1 MKYKLSEIGK
11 VVGGGTPSTKHP
23 EYYTGSGIPWLTPKD
38 LSGYDKMYISKGG
51 RDITQEGLENSSAKL
66 LPANSVL
73 VSSRAPI
80 GYVAIAENEIATNQ
94 GFKSIIPNRE
104 LVIPE
109 YLYFVMKTSKQD
121 LEQIASGSTFK
132 EVSTKVMSNFEV
144 EIPDLD
150 EQRKVLDYLL
160 PITRKIE
167 KNSRINDNLLE
178 LITLIWSR
186 YSQNIS
192 NKVPLKKIAKDIVTG
207 KTPSTKIKANYG
219 SDIPFVKIP
228 DMHNKV
234 FIDETLQ
241 SLSLLGADSQKN
253 KYLPAN
259 SIMVSCIG
267 TPGLVSLTGS
277 IAQTNQQINSLVLD
291 KKFIYWVFLE
301 LRSLSNKIGNLGS
314 GGTTIKNLNKSDF
327 SKLEVVVPDNDILL
341 DKFNSIAKPI
351 FESIHTNSFETN
363 KLNQLKKRLLHK
375 FF

>member
-1 MKYKLSEIGK
+1 MKPLHHTELSL
-11 VVGGGTPSTKHP
+11 
-23 EYYTGSGIPWLTPKD
+23 W
-38 LSGYDKMYISKGG
+38 
-51 RDITQEGLENSSAKL
+51 
-66 LPANSVL
+66 
-73 VSSRAPI
+73 
-80 GYVAIAENEIATNQ
+80 
-94 GFKSIIPNRE
+94 
-104 LVIPE
+104 
-109 YLYFVMKTSKQD
+109 
-121 LEQIASGSTFK
+121 
-132 EVSTKVMSNFEV
+132 
-144 EIPDLD
+144 
-150 EQRKVLDYLL
+150 
-160 PITRKIE
+160 
-167 KNSRINDNLLE
+167 INDNLLE

-291 KKFIYWVFLE
+291 EKFIYWVFLE

>member
-1 MKYKLSEIGK
+1 MKYRTVKLKEIANIVMGQSPK
-11 VVGGGTPSTKHP
+11 SDFYNTDGVGTPFLQGVRTFGDNYP
-23 EYYTGSGIPWLTPKD
+23 IIDTYTTSFNREASAGQILFSVRAPVGRVNWATQNIAIGRGLAAIKVK
-38 LSGYDKMYISKGG
+38 SGYSKDYLYYLFKKIGSRLDSLSTG
-51 RDITQEGLENSSAKL
+51 TVFTSINKKELEELSLKI
-66 LPANSVL
+66 
-73 VSSRAPI
+73 PI
-80 GYVAIAENEIATNQ
+80 ELTNQ
-94 GFKSIIPNRE
+94 ERIAN
-104 LVIPE
+104 
-109 YLYFVMKTSKQD
+109 YLKKLD
-121 LEQIASGSTFK
+121 LKI
-132 EVSTKVMSNFEV
+132 
-144 EIPDLD
+144 DLNN
-150 EQRKVLDYLL
+150 Q
-160 PITRKIE
+160 
-167 KNSRINDNLLE
+167 INDNLLE

-291 KKFIYWVFLE
+291 EKFIYWVFLE

>member
-291 KKFIYWVFLE
+291 EKFIYWVFLE

>member
-167 KNSRINDNLLE
+167 KNSRINDNF
-178 LITLIWSR
+178 
-186 YSQNIS
+186 
-192 NKVPLKKIAKDIVTG
+192 
-207 KTPSTKIKANYG
+207 
-219 SDIPFVKIP
+219 FV
-228 DMHNKV
+228 
-234 FIDETLQ
+234 F
-241 SLSLLGADSQKN
+241 
-253 KYLPAN
+253 
-259 SIMVSCIG
+259 SIFFS
-267 TPGLVSLTGS
+267 S
-277 IAQTNQQINSLVLD
+277 
-291 KKFIYWVFLE
+291 FLFF
-301 LRSLSNKIGNLGS
+301 
-314 GGTTIKNLNKSDF
+314 DF
-327 SKLEVVVPDNDILL
+327 
-341 DKFNSIAKPI
+341 
-351 FESIHTNSFETN
+351 
-363 KLNQLKKRLLHK
+363 
-375 FF
+375 

>member
-1 MKYKLSEIGK
+1 VKVKLGDVIQLNPSEKLPKGGIARKVAMDNLDPYAREISGFDFDEYK
-11 VVGGGTPSTKHP
+11 GGTKFRNEDTLLAR
-23 EYYTGSGIPWLTPKD
+23 ITPC
-38 LSGYDKMYISKGG
+38 
-51 RDITQEGLENSSAKL
+51 LENGKTAYVDILEKDEVAFGSTEYFVLRAKKEL
-66 LPANSVL
+66 ISPLYLYYLS
-73 VSSRAPI
+73 VSSNFRTVAIKSMTGTSGRQRVQREAILNYEFDLPSLEEQEKIASRI
-80 GYVAIAENEIATNQ
+80 GYLDD
-94 GFKSIIPNRE
+94 K
-104 LVIPE
+104 
-109 YLYFVMKTSKQD
+109 KTLNDK
-121 LEQIASGSTFK
+121 
-132 EVSTKVMSNFEV
+132 
-144 EIPDLD
+144 
-150 EQRKVLDYLL
+150 
-160 PITRKIE
+160 
-167 KNSRINDNLLE
+167 INDNLLE

-291 KKFIYWVFLE
+291 EKFIYWVFLE